1 MLFEQI
7 GTDDYGKYRQ
17 DDGATRHRH
26 GICCPAAIRFG
37 IFFGAAGLQFL
48 RCMCTMRSVDGRYPP
63 HRVWPAEILRKC

>member
-1 MLFEQI
+1 MLFEQF
-7 GTDDYGKYRQ
+7 GTDDRDNHGE

-26 GICCPAAIRFG
+26 GICYPAAIRFV

-48 RCMCTMRSVDGRYPP
+48 HCTCTMHSVDDRYPP